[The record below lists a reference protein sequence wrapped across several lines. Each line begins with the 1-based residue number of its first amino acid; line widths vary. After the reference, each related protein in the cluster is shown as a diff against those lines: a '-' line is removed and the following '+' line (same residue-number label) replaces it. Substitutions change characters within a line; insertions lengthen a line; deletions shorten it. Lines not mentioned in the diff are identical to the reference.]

1 MPSPNATSTAADNEM
16 AIGVLNQQDALYLD
30 MPDEEVGRLIKNR
43 VKNAIDYWDEKL
55 DLTKIRDTNEKY
67 WLNSAFDADAL
78 YDYQVPYK
86 DNRIFQDVETLLPM
100 VNARTPQPIVTEAHD
115 TAASRELAND
125 LQNTLITLYEDLQIK
140 GVMTMVLRHL
150 LIGYRIGCVKY
161 SYDAGGGPLDENG
174 DPMGEIVANWV
185 RPQKLILDE
194 GADNVDDIPLI
205 GEVVTN
211 TAEELCLK
219 FPDKKDDIYRDLG
232 FVKGTRSQLGKKIGY
247 HEIWFSYYDTKG
259 IKREATSWQL
269 NNRLLLGKMKN
280 PNWNYDEWGKDGEGN
295 AIRLNYF
302 KRPKK
307 PYVLFNFLNLGE
319 TVIDETS
326 LTEQASNQQDILNK
340 RGRQIVENGD
350 SANSGMVLNSEM
362 ISVDDVA
369 KITGDPLEKVVVKG
383 NVQQAATRLPVNLL
397 PEYVVNDKMDARNE
411 IDNIF
416 GTHAPTRGERSK
428 LSTLG
433 QEVLSQRSDM
443 GRTQTPADAMEAGA
457 TRLYQGLTQM
467 MKVFWDKPQPVQYT
481 GADGKTAF
489 WEFGRE
495 MVEDGVKVR
504 VKAGTIVPD
513 DRFTKREETLKAIA
527 ILDPMSI
534 AEGLGKTNPKEF
546 AKRIVFYK
554 YDMQRYLTE
563 VLQDAGDG
571 NIDQDAI
578 DHIAKING
586 GQGAKPADNPTKEH
600 LATHEAYIRS
610 IEFGELEPEVRQ
622 LHFAHVRQEL
632 DKAKASLQMQ
642 DQGAA
647 AGSPPVAEATPGAP
661 AAGAPGPAGNKIPV
675 VPQGGAM
682 PVPGAVMKGG
692 SSAPTMFGGGNVL
705 QALMARFK
713 Q

>member
-1 MPSPNATSTAADNEM
+1 MT
-16 AIGVLNQQDALYLD
+16 IGVLNQQDALYMD

-43 VKNAIDYWDEKL
+43 VKNSIAYWDEKL
-55 DLTKIRDTNEKY
+55 DLTKTRETNEKY
-67 WLNSAFDADAL
+67 WLNKSFDAESL
-78 YDYQVPYK
+78 YDYQVPFK
-86 DNRIFQDVETLLPM
+86 DNRIFQDVETLLTM

-115 TAASRELAND
+115 TAASRELADD
-125 LQNTLITLYEDLQIK
+125 LQSTLITLYEDLQIK
-140 GVMTMVLRHL
+140 GIMTMVLRHL
-150 LIGYRIGCVKY
+150 LIGYRIGCIKY
-161 SYDAGGGPLDENG
+161 SYDAGGGPLDQNG
-174 DPMGEIVANWV
+174 DPMGEIVCNWV

-194 GADNVDDIPLI
+194 GADKIDDIPLI

-219 FPDKKDDIYRDLG
+219 FPDKKEDIYRDLG
-232 FVKGTRSQLGKKIGY
+232 FVKGTRSQLGRKIAY
-247 HEIWFSYYDTKG
+247 HEIWFSYYDGKG
-259 IKREATSWQL
+259 IQREATSWQL

-280 PNWNYDEWGKDGEGN
+280 PNWNYDEWDKDNEGN
-295 AIRLNYF
+295 PIRLNYF
-302 KRPKK
+302 KRPQK

-326 LTEQASNQQDILNK
+326 LTEQAANQQDILNK

-397 PEYVVNDKMDARNE
+397 PDYVVNDKIDARNQ
-411 IDNIF
+411 IDNVF
-416 GTHAPTRGERSK
+416 GTHAPVRGERSK
-428 LSTLG
+428 LQTLG
-433 QEVLSQRSDM
+433 QEVMSQRSDL

-457 TRLYQGLTQM
+457 VRLYQGLTQM

-495 MVEDGVKVR
+495 MIQDGVKVR
-504 VKAGTIVPD
+504 VKAGSIVPD
-513 DRFTKREETLKAIA
+513 DRFTKREETLKAIT
-527 ILDPMSI
+527 ILDPISI

-563 VLQDAGDG
+563 VLQDPGSG

-586 GQGAKPADNPTKEH
+586 GEGAKPSDNPTKEH

-622 LHFAHVRQEL
+622 LHFAHVRVEL
-632 DKAKASLQMQ
+632 DKAKAALQMQ
-642 DQGAA
+642 DTGAA
-647 AGSPPVAEATPGAP
+647 AASPPVAEATPGAP
-661 AAGAPGPAGNKIPV
+661 EAGKTPI
-675 VPQGGAM
+675 VP
-682 PVPGAVMKGG
+682 KGG
-692 SSAPTMFGGGNVL
+692 SMPAPGVVVPGGGAAPTLPGGAPQAGGMAQRLAALFGGG
-705 QALMARFK
+705 K
-713 Q
+713 